1 MNNTNSFN
9 ISAQKNSNV
18 YYCGHYFNANIGNSL
33 AGYMNSKP
41 NIDGLEFEINILFI
55 VSFPLFS
62 NISLNYFISP

>member
-41 NIDGLEFEINILFI
+41 NSNNKIRAGSIHVINPQE
-55 VSFPLFS
+55 VSKQLL
-62 NISLNYFISP
+62 IM